1 LPESIREA
9 LAQGN
14 EAVFQQAFDV
24 LSPEE
29 QQVVVEAMQYLQ
41 AQTRE
46 ESGQEE

>member
-1 LPESIREA
+1 MSLPESIREV

-14 EAVFQQAFDV
+14 EASFQQAFEG

-41 AQTRE
+41 
-46 ESGQEE
+46 GQEEYES